1 MSLQEIPITDANVLS
16 ILSEVRKARGVHVY
30 LDQPD
35 QDSLKNKKYTALIDD
50 LEKTGTAMVRYSV
63 LLLVTEDAP
72 VFSMGMQDHFNTWY
86 AIEMGIS
93 SKFKAYGVVCD
104 GNAWKNS
111 SDILTNFK
119 PKKDDY
125 LIYSMTLKSP
135 FGPNAGGNAPIN
147 HVQVAVNGH
156 SSQKFNFSKD
166 NLRHVA
172 RRLYYHVN
180 FKGIQVLEHH
190 LEYTGIT
197 GGLPIDTSVSYISL
211 QFATISHLSAGGYAI
226 IEGKYK
232 EINSSLT
239 GILIGVDK
247 AGSPDFETFPNYNDP
262 QELVTFVVSI
272 GEDYCAVSSATAKT
286 RFTRV
291 QPGDDFVWL
300 VVQNIDIENLE
311 IHRGLKPAQL

>member
-72 VFSMGMQDHFNTWY
+72 IFSMGMQDHFNTWY

-147 HVQVAVNGH
+147 HVQVCILSVQH
-156 SSQKFNFSKD
+156 ESRS
-166 NLRHVA
+166 
-172 RRLYYHVN
+172 
-180 FKGIQVLEHH
+180 
-190 LEYTGIT
+190 
-197 GGLPIDTSVSYISL
+197 GL
-211 QFATISHLSAGGYAI
+211 H
-226 IEGKYK
+226 
-232 EINSSLT
+232 
-239 GILIGVDK
+239 
-247 AGSPDFETFPNYNDP
+247 
-262 QELVTFVVSI
+262 
-272 GEDYCAVSSATAKT
+272 
-286 RFTRV
+286 
-291 QPGDDFVWL
+291 
-300 VVQNIDIENLE
+300 
-311 IHRGLKPAQL
+311 